1 MCLRYSHNS
10 NIPEA
15 PMTTIAIPDETYQR
29 LAALAT
35 ARNLTPDALATA
47 ALDQLAQQ
55 APTDRRAATT
65 PVKLSDD
72 EWKAQFDALTQL
84 IRSRSDRYPPGFKL
98 DVSREAMYEG
108 CGE

>member
-1 MCLRYSHNS
+1 
-10 NIPEA
+10 
-15 PMTTIAIPDETYQR
+15 MTTIVIPDETYQR

-55 APTDRRAATT
+55 ASTDRHAATT

-72 EWKAQFDALTQL
+72 EWKARFDALTQL
-84 IRSRSDRYPPGFKL
+84 IRSRSDRYPPGFQI
-98 DVSREAMYEG
+98 DDSREAMYEG